1 MEAVQETNRMQEEF
15 DQMTDSSK
23 NIKQENDA
31 LRTLNE
37 NLKKELNDSRASLE
51 QENDALRTLNRNL
64 KESSESEYQKSR
76 EIIGQAAAELNTVN
90 QKILEYLVQGEQVS
104 QALSE
109 SASELT
115 NQESSADQTAIDTSE
130 VNLLTEELQK
140 NIANI
145 DQLLTERQELM
156 QSLGSETPSKLV
168 VALTSLISSIF
179 DDSLSS
185 DELKERIDNQRKALT
200 DEDLP
205 PEVIE
210 PLMALI
216 DKLVERNEAS
226 KKLALQLTQERASQ
240 EVSGGQTAKLTAS
253 EKALLNEELQNA
265 KVHINQL
272 LTELQESKRNL
283 ESTTQ
288 ADFERQQGLVE
299 AITSLIANVFD
310 DSLSSAAIKEQHD
323 INRKSLEDKDLT
335 PEAIGPLMAL
345 IENLMDRNEAFKNIV
360 QELETEPSP
369 ANEALQAT
377 IAQLE
382 TNINAELDAAEDVND
397 LISYLLDDS
406 LTNAEFKELIDVK
419 REELRIKETS
429 SKEVAQLLKLMDKLV
444 ERREEF
450 VVTNEKLTGAERRS
464 DYLFAR
470 LKNASAH
477 LRRLRKKIR
486 SFEHVSS
493 QSEQEFIAAVQRS
506 KNLERLLAKAEE
518 RYELIRTSS
527 ASQSDRLL
535 EAIEQ
540 LRQISQSKDIEI
552 QTLQSELTAITLKT
566 DILFDSASIELNP
579 EGKDALLK
587 IAGILNN
594 FSQGRV
600 VSIEGHTDNQPL
612 KHNFAQ
618 LIPSNWE
625 LSTRRAASAARFLIA
640 NGVLAENV
648 RIVGHGELKP
658 IASNDT
664 AQGRA
669 VNRRIE
675 IHLVPQLKPQLV
687 EVEASN

>member
-1 MEAVQETNRMQEEF
+1 M
-15 DQMTDSSK
+15 
-23 NIKQENDA
+23 
-31 LRTLNE
+31 
-37 NLKKELNDSRASLE
+37 
-51 QENDALRTLNRNL
+51 
-64 KESSESEYQKSR
+64 
-76 EIIGQAAAELNTVN
+76 
-90 QKILEYLVQGEQVS
+90 
-104 QALSE
+104 SE

-240 EVSGGQTAKLTAS
+240 EVSGGQTARLTAS

-429 SKEVAQLLKLMDKLV
+429 SKEVAQLLKLMDNLV

-470 LKNASAH
+470 LKDASAH

>member
-1 MEAVQETNRMQEEF
+1 
-15 DQMTDSSK
+15 MTDSSK

-37 NLKKELNDSRASLE
+37 DLKKELNDSRASLE
-51 QENDALRTLNRNL
+51 QENAALRALNRNL
-64 KESSESEYQKSR
+64 KESSESEHQKSR

-470 LKNASAH
+470 LKDASAH